1 MNTKL
6 IVAVVLIVALGA
18 GAVVV
23 GGDLLSGGNSDDTEP
38 FPTATATQTPA
49 SGDDG
54 GAEGA
59 TTTAASTGTPTPPF
73 AFTIDNIEE
82 CGQTCRDVTS
92 TLTNQQDT
100 TAEDVTVYTRM
111 FAGNETNEDDEV
123 WRGSADVGTL
133 EPGESH
139 TETRR
144 VELSLSDG
152 LAIQNAGG
160 WITIQTTVETADQT
174 ITFSERRKV
183 A

>member
-59 TTTAASTGTPTPPF
+59 TTAASAGTPTPPF